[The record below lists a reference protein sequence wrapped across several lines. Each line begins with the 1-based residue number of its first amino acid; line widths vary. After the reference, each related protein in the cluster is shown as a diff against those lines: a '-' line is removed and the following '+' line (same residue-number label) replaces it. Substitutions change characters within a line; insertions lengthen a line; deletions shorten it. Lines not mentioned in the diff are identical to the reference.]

1 MRLALRSFRAKR
13 GTSHARGVTQGYMS
27 WLGGLDYAAVGRS
40 IHRIQK
46 RAEADKKLK
55 RTFEMLN
62 VLDTT
67 LYFLHSE
74 GA

>member
-1 MRLALRSFRAKR
+1 MRLATPAFRAKR
-13 GTSHARGVTQGYMS
+13 GTSHAWGVTQGYVS
-27 WLGGLDYAAVGRS
+27 SFGGLDYAAVGQR

-46 RAEADKKLK
+46 HAEADKQLK